1 MYLET
6 TITRE
11 IPVLVQYTVQ
21 KGAPAILMG
30 KPENCSPGEPDEVEI
45 IEVTNRGGADKLNLT
60 SEEEEQLRQQI
71 LEEI

>member
-21 KGAPAILMG
+21 KGAPAILLG

-45 IEVTNRGGADKLNLT
+45 IEVINGNGADKLNLT
-60 SEEEEQLRQQI
+60 PEEEEELKQRI
-71 LEEI
+71 LEEM